1 MKTYSIAILIS
12 LISGSAAAQST
23 SPSPVPLPVARND
36 LTLIA
41 PATPVPTITFSEFP
55 LGTAITT
62 QYTDQGI
69 VFGGDDP
76 FISQDGANPTS
87 PVLSGSPLF
96 QGSIEGVFVN
106 PDEPSVPVV
115 IESLSLDAGF
125 FDALR
130 STRIEWFDPDGE
142 KLGQQANSIFG
153 IENFTISGGNIA
165 HWKIAIFEDEPA
177 GYAIDNVSITPATTS
192 VLFREKTDGK
202 KDGSWA
208 FGDDEIP
215 GWDHVGFHI
224 DNIVYESHPGN
235 DVDDDPF
242 DTENFVSED
251 GTESRAIP
259 RVRSVQAFHSR
270 KTFEHDSD
278 MAGKA
283 NSPVIEFEEIPIPRD
298 LAESMEQQIEMAIS
312 NGAVFQFLN
321 FSIFGGIQETLSP
334 AAQKGGDNSF
344 TCIGLVEWAAEQAGH
359 NGGQG
364 FISNQNEAFT
374 IGGIVIIPLLS
385 PNLLNESLKNAAI
398 AGAPQWFQGLFDPV
412 DFLIIDPLGRRL
424 GFTPALGEIN
434 EIPNAFYSGDG
445 ELEQFLIPNAIP
457 GLYQIVLTGVGAEIN
472 GGIGSR
478 NNNTEVVMFLATDDE
493 TILDFQVE
501 IVPGMTGDVNGDGII
516 DEADVAALAEQLN
529 TFTDG
534 PNDPGDINGDG
545 LLTDEDLEF
554 LEELVSLN
562 DQIKVEIDIRPG
574 SDVNP
579 IKLNGSQ
586 KRIPV
591 AIITTADFDARDVDA
606 STVLMEGAPAI
617 PSGQSGKI
625 GAFEDVDGDGD
636 IDLLLRFFVKELE
649 LDNSSVD
656 AMIMGSLMDGRTFS
670 GMDTIKIV
678 P

>member
-1 MKTYSIAILIS
+1 M
-12 LISGSAAAQST
+12 
-23 SPSPVPLPVARND
+23 
-36 LTLIA
+36 
-41 PATPVPTITFSEFP
+41 
-55 LGTAITT
+55 
-62 QYTDQGI
+62 
-69 VFGGDDP
+69 
-76 FISQDGANPTS
+76 
-87 PVLSGSPLF
+87 
-96 QGSIEGVFVN
+96 
-106 PDEPSVPVV
+106 
-115 IESLSLDAGF
+115 
-125 FDALR
+125 
-130 STRIEWFDPDGE
+130 
-142 KLGQQANSIFG
+142 
-153 IENFTISGGNIA
+153 
-165 HWKIAIFEDEPA
+165 
-177 GYAIDNVSITPATTS
+177 
-192 VLFREKTDGK
+192 
-202 KDGSWA
+202 
-208 FGDDEIP
+208 
-215 GWDHVGFHI
+215 
-224 DNIVYESHPGN
+224 
-235 DVDDDPF
+235 
-242 DTENFVSED
+242 
-251 GTESRAIP
+251 
-259 RVRSVQAFHSR
+259 
-270 KTFEHDSD
+270 
-278 MAGKA
+278 
-283 NSPVIEFEEIPIPRD
+283 
-298 LAESMEQQIEMAIS
+298 
-312 NGAVFQFLN
+312 
-321 FSIFGGIQETLSP
+321 
-334 AAQKGGDNSF
+334 
-344 TCIGLVEWAAEQAGH
+344 
-359 NGGQG
+359 
-364 FISNQNEAFT
+364 
-374 IGGIVIIPLLS
+374 
-385 PNLLNESLKNAAI
+385 
-398 AGAPQWFQGLFDPV
+398 
-412 DFLIIDPLGRRL
+412 
-424 GFTPALGEIN
+424 
-434 EIPNAFYSGDG
+434 
-445 ELEQFLIPNAIP
+445 EQFLIPNAIP